1 MTFRIKAFVLAWAL
15 AAAPSF
21 VWASYVTPVA
31 SARINGRVYSTTTAI
46 RNDGTAAVSCEAIYA
61 VPNASTATTLR
72 AKYEIG
78 AGETLIE
85 HDTLMEAG
93 AFGTMRLVCSGPA
106 FIVARMRTSDDGGK
120 TFDNGRIFPA
130 ASETNAIPPTASV
143 ETTTDLLVMEVEG
156 TRTPFEITVR
166 DQLGTIV
173 GARKYDLQ
181 PFSQQLIN
189 LSKILPGSPTVTVEI
204 RSGHEA
210 GRLVTSRP
218 TNDPKLVALTER
230 RNPAIAAT
238 SESRVPQESA
248 VADSTPRAIEQIV
261 AASFKAAPL
270 RDPATGLVYLRDRW
284 YDPATGSFVTPDP
297 EGHRDSSNLYA
308 YCGGDAINC
317 SDPTGRAA
325 FLSRSGW
332 IVATDNRNGHRI
344 RRFSPEEIAKDPLA
358 VRRFI
363 GLRSN
368 ISPLTAD
375 DIMFRAGY
383 GPWFGNVA
391 LTQVSREVSA
401 GVDDIGRHVASTYV
415 SSLPVI
421 GEGADA
427 RQAVTGFDP
436 IARERLT
443 TGERIIT
450 AAGAA
455 LPVVSAKFLREA
467 LLESSKSV
475 LRQFD
480 IDYYGTFSS
489 GARVGDQLEGHE
501 MLQNLWLEVNQGVK
515 RGAAPISTM
524 NPAVAVS
531 REMHV
536 AIGREQRAL
545 GLFDRSKLSGMSATE
560 NIELNMLAM
569 RRAGVPEDVIQ
580 VLRAEALRHAAS
592 LR

>member
-1 MTFRIKAFVLAWAL
+1 MKALVLVWAL
-15 AAAPSF
+15 CAAPFLIS
-21 VWASYVTPVA
+21 AESYVTPVA
-31 SARINGRVYSTTTAI
+31 TARVNGRVYSTTTAI
-46 RNDGTAAVSCEAIYA
+46 RNDSSVVVSCEAIYA
-61 VPNASTATTLR
+61 VSNAPNGRTLR

-78 AGETLIE
+78 AGETLVE

-93 AFGTMRLVCSGPA
+93 ALGTMRFVCSGPT
-106 FIVARMRTSDDGGK
+106 FIVARLLTSADGGK

-130 ASETNAIPPTASV
+130 ASEANVLSPTTSV

-156 TRTPFEITVR
+156 ASTPFEITVR
-166 DQLGTIV
+166 DRLGTPV

-181 PFSQQLIN
+181 SFAQQLIN

-204 RSGHEA
+204 RSGTDA
-210 GRLVTSRP
+210 GGLVISRP
-218 TNDPKLVALTER
+218 TNAPELIALTER
-230 RNPAIAAT
+230 RVPQTAGTA
-238 SESRVPQESA
+238 ESRIATAA
-248 VADSTPRAIEQIV
+248 VAAMADSTPPAIQQIV
-261 AASFKAAPL
+261 SASFKAAPL
-270 RDPATGLVYLRDRW
+270 RDPATGLVYKRDRW
-284 YDPATGSFVTPDP
+284 YDPTTGSFVTPDP
-297 EGHRDSSNLYA
+297 EGHRDSPNLYA
-308 YCGGDAINC
+308 YCGGDPVNC

-332 IVATDNRNGHRI
+332 IVATDNQNGHRI
-344 RRFSPEEIAKDPLA
+344 HRFSPEEIAKDPVG

-368 ISPLTAD
+368 VSAAVAD

-383 GPWFGNVA
+383 GAWFNNTA
-391 LTQVSREVSA
+391 LTQVARNVSA
-401 GVDDIGRHVASTYV
+401 GVDDIGRHVASTFV
-415 SSLPVI
+415 SSLPVV

-427 RQAVTGFDP
+427 RQVVTGFDP

-443 TGERIIT
+443 TGGRVIT
-450 AAGAA
+450 AVGAA
-455 LPVVSAKFLREA
+455 LPVVSAKFFREA
-467 LLESSKSV
+467 LLESGKSV

-480 IDYYGTFSS
+480 IDYYGTFSH

-501 MLQNLWLEVNQGVK
+501 LLQNLWLEVNQSVK
-515 RGAAPISTM
+515 RGSAPVSTM

-531 REMHV
+531 RDIHV

-569 RRAGVPEDVIQ
+569 RRAGVPEEVIQ
-580 VLRAEALRHAAS
+580 VLREEALRHAAS